1 MRYGEIFDYRTV
13 GLAKAFLGK
22 NGAFSDSLRAIT
34 ESPSEC
40 FGGTFMKI
48 EMEEEC
54 PFYGG
59 NEYGFQFFRPVLE
72 ERRMRMTWAEIL
84 EWLARGNGF
93 VYIPSDYYD
102 EPHFDIYIHIDDV
115 TDETLDM
122 EVSEDIRIRH
132 FGTDEIIVPTNAIYE
147 EDCR

>member
-1 MRYGEIFDYRTV
+1 MRFEDIYTYKNAEE
-13 GLAKAFLGK
+13 AKQYIGK
-22 NGAFSDSLRAIT
+22 KGAFSNSLRDISDLP
-34 ESPSEC
+34 EGCDVLILREVGEGFSY
-40 FGGTFMKI
+40 
-48 EMEEEC
+48 
-54 PFYGG
+54 PFAGEHKG
-59 NEYGFQFFRPVLE
+59 IFQFFRPVLE

-122 EVSEDIRIRH
+122 EVGEDIRIRH